1 MIGQEKPLSGV
12 SGVSGAIGASG
23 PEILIIEHS
32 TMVGNI
38 IVSTARQLGLQ
49 TLRLVSSARSAHHF
63 MEHQAF
69 VGLIAALDDEEEA
82 LALIQKLRA
91 GKFRSPENMPVAITT
106 GFCSADLALRLKAL
120 GPRRI
125 LIKPFKIRD
134 LVTTI
139 EALADQP

>member
-1 MIGQEKPLSGV
+1 MMNSEKPHSGMN
-12 SGVSGAIGASG
+12 G

-32 TMVGNI
+32 AMVGNI

-49 TLRLVSSARSAHHF
+49 TLRLVSNARSAQHF
-63 MEHQAF
+63 MEHQTF

-82 LALIQKLRA
+82 LALIDKLRK
-91 GKFRSPENMPVAITT
+91 GQFRSPENLPVAITT
-106 GFCSADLALRLKAL
+106 GFCSTELAHRLKAL

-134 LVTTI
+134 LVSTI
-139 EALADQP
+139 EALSDQP